1 MMRITITGQLALG
14 VSAKDLILTII
25 KEISAAGGTGYA
37 IEYTGS
43 AIDKMSVEGR
53 MTLCNMTIE
62 AGSRTGIIAPDDITI
77 SYCKGLPY
85 APKGP
90 LWDEAVSFWR
100 TLRSDKD
107 AYFDKEL
114 TIDGSAVIPMVTWGN
129 SPQWALPIS
138 GSIPDPSLENDP
150 MLRAEMEASLDY
162 MDLKPGT
169 SLSAIP
175 IDTVFIG
182 ACTNSRIEDMRAAA
196 EVIKGQKAKVR
207 TLVVPGSGLVK
218 AQAEM
223 EGLDKIFT
231 DAGMEWRE
239 PGCSMCIAL
248 NGDMLKPGQRA
259 ASTSNRNFQGRQGL
273 GSRTHLVSPA
283 MAAAASVAGHFID
296 VRNLYKEL

>member
-1 MMRITITGQLALG
+1 
-14 VSAKDLILTII
+14 
-25 KEISAAGGTGYA
+25 
-37 IEYTGS
+37 
-43 AIDKMSVEGR
+43 
-53 MTLCNMTIE
+53 
-62 AGSRTGIIAPDDITI
+62 
-77 SYCKGLPY
+77 
-85 APKGP
+85 
-90 LWDEAVSFWR
+90 
-100 TLRSDKD
+100 
-107 AYFDKEL
+107 
-114 TIDGSAVIPMVTWGN
+114 MVTWGN

-169 SLSAIP
+169 SLSEIP